1 MPASDGAGGKIL
13 MLPAD
18 NWPTKI
24 NSQIIHP
31 SFCFQKIIFTRRIHV
46 SGIKLELMA
55 LTDRSDAELLI
66 QFRQPQTKEQAFTAI
81 IKKYQEKLYWHI
93 RRMVVDH
100 DDANDVLQNVFIRV
114 WNGLENFREDSQL
127 YTWLYRIATN
137 ESLTFLEQQK
147 KRKAVS
153 LSDVET
159 GLSNKI
165 KADKHFDPNKLEW
178 KLQLA
183 IQQLPEKQR
192 LVFSLRYYDEMPYE
206 EMSRVLETSEGALKA
221 SYHHAVKK
229 IEDYIK
235 NH

>member
-1 MPASDGAGGKIL
+1 
-13 MLPAD
+13 
-18 NWPTKI
+18 
-24 NSQIIHP
+24 
-31 SFCFQKIIFTRRIHV
+31 
-46 SGIKLELMA
+46 MA
-55 LTDRSDAELLI
+55 LTDSSDAELLI
-66 QFRQPQTKEQAFTAI
+66 QFRNPETKEKAFTTI

-93 RRMVVDH
+93 RRIVVDH

-114 WNGLENFREDSQL
+114 WNGLGNFKEESQL

-137 ESLTFLEQQK
+137 ESLTFLENQK
-147 KRKAVS
+147 KRAAVS
-153 LSDVET
+153 LSEVES

-165 KADKHFDPNKLEW
+165 KADKYFDANKLEW

-192 LVFSLRYYDEMPYE
+192 AVFTLRYYDEMPYE

-235 NH
+235 NR